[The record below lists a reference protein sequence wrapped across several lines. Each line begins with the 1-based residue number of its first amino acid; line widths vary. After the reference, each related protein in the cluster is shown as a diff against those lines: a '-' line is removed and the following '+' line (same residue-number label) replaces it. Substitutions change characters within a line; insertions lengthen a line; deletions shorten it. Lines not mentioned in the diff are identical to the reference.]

1 MIETGPRTH
10 EGASLLLTRPK
21 IDGLPANAALAEVS
35 RVYTK
40 PERRRQGD
48 ARWLLCEVCVEADR
62 AKTVLMLT
70 PKPFDD
76 EPMDADGLEL
86 FYRRF
91 GFKVAQREA
100 DDGTPA
106 VIMVRQPR

>member
-1 MIETGPRTH
+1 MTPGPRTH
-10 EGASLLLTRPK
+10 EGASLLISQPSIK
-21 IDGLPANAALAEVS
+21 GLPPDANLREITK
-35 RVYTK
+35 VYTT

-48 ARWLLCEVCVEADR
+48 ARWLMCEVCIEADEHG
-62 AKTVLMLT
+62 TVLMLT
-70 PKPFDD
+70 PQPFDD
-76 EPMDADGLEL
+76 AAMDEGALEL

-91 GFKVAQREA
+91 GFQIGQREA